1 MMKVISVLLFVL
13 ILVKMNTAT
22 KIYYQ
27 QTNNWTLK
35 EHILLEKQLKATNN
49 NINHIAENLNRT
61 IEDIYEQLK
70 EYTYI
75 GYIKMITINLMENT
89 GLTEKQTFDIINEKN
104 PLKSEINE
112 LKNDINEL
120 KNEIKELKMIIKNL
134 FKQKPEGETWF

>member
-1 MMKVISVLLFVL
+1 MMKFISVLLFVL
-13 ILVKMNTAT
+13 ILVKMNNAN

-35 EHILLEKQLKATNN
+35 EHILLEKQLLATDK

-112 LKNDINEL
+112 LKNEINEL
-120 KNEIKELKMIIKNL
+120 RMIIKFCQNL
-134 FKQKPEGETWF
+134 TKR

>member
-1 MMKVISVLLFVL
+1 MMKFISVLLFVL
-13 ILVKMNTAT
+13 ILVKMNNAN

-35 EHILLEKQLKATNN
+35 EHILLEKQLLATDK

-112 LKNDINEL
+112 LKSD
-120 KNEIKELKMIIKNL
+120 IKELQIIIKNL

>member
-1 MMKVISVLLFVL
+1 MKMMKFISILLFVL
-13 ILVKMNTAT
+13 ILVKMNNAT

-35 EHILLEKQLKATNN
+35 EHILLEKQLLATDK

-112 LKNDINEL
+112 LKN
-120 KNEIKELKMIIKNL
+120 EIKELKMIIKNL
-134 FKQKPEGETWF
+134 FKQKPEGEIWV

>member
-1 MMKVISVLLFVL
+1 MMKLISILLFVL
-13 ILVKMNTAT
+13 ILVKMNNAT
-22 KIYYQ
+22 KKYYHH
-27 QTNNWTLK
+27 TNNWTIK
-35 EHILLEKQLKATNN
+35 EHILLEKELIATDK

-61 IEDIYEQLK
+61 IEDIYAQLK

-112 LKNDINEL
+112 LK
-120 KNEIKELKMIIKNL
+120 KEIKFCQNL
-134 FKQKPEGETWF
+134 TKR